1 MKTVTSKVRKSH
13 LVMGFQERKSG
24 KHTGEEKQP
33 RGHFKGRRR
42 EGAGE
47 EIKLGS

>member
-1 MKTVTSKVRKSH
+1 MVIGFQKRKS
-13 LVMGFQERKSG
+13 S

-42 EGAGE
+42 EG
-47 EIKLGS
+47 LGKISSWGHESAELRVRVR